1 MNFAELIFVN
11 LTIDLKFVFFM
22 RLVVKR
28 NILAVGI
35 IERDEEKE
43 NIGGLYGLS
52 DNIRTFIKRTTTV
65 TSTPIEK
72 ATTKFSFLLD
82 EREILPFLVKSLKI
96 EKSSSAKRF
105 NLHTATW
112 KMLKSQRMKKGYRI
126 YFVGRPFLTNSTEVN
141 FACRPF
147 LTNSTGQVQK

>member
-1 MNFAELIFVN
+1 
-11 LTIDLKFVFFM
+11 M

-72 ATTKFSFLLD
+72 ATTKFTIPCKVT
-82 EREILPFLVKSLKI
+82 EI
-96 EKSSSAKRF
+96 R
-105 NLHTATW
+105 
-112 KMLKSQRMKKGYRI
+112 KKL
-126 YFVGRPFLTNSTEVN
+126 FSKAF
-141 FACRPF
+141 
-147 LTNSTGQVQK
+147 